1 MRLYLQVVADADEAE
16 APARLAFETGPEG
29 DRQRR
34 YGLSAERLVIKRFG
48 DFLKTRSQV
57 IAGTFDPTEVELQ
70 TLLGGFAGR
79 CQFPFV
85 RGPRSRVVRGRSS
98 VVR

>member
-1 MRLYLQVVADADEAE
+1 MVAQADEAE

-34 YGLSAERLVIKRFG
+34 YGLSSERLVIKRFG
-48 DFLKTRSQV
+48 DFLKTRGKI

-70 TLLGGFAGR
+70 TLLGTAAPADVS
-79 CQFPFV
+79 CPCV
-85 RGPRSRVVRGRSS
+85 RGQWSVVRGW
-98 VVR
+98 VRG